1 VDFREFGLDRYEATH
16 EQILYFQANEQQT
29 LIEIT
34 ESDYKLCPD
43 FGSIYKKMTEPKQFI
58 LDERLQTTCSIID
71 EFIAGMRAN
80 KQGAEAPE
88 KS

>member
-1 VDFREFGLDRYEATH
+1 
-16 EQILYFQANEQQT
+16 
-29 LIEIT
+29 
-34 ESDYKLCPD
+34 
-43 FGSIYKKMTEPKQFI
+43 MTEPKQFI
-58 LDERLQTTCSIID
+58 LDERLQTTCNIID